1 MVEDKGNAALTLGFA
16 KTSLMCPRQKLITAS
31 INPGCRINCPILCW
45 VELVFIVPAILYS
58 ALSLRFCGFLR
69 ERPVTLR
76 LLVALIG
83 RRFTLMTNLGRGKSK
98 SRKAQA
104 KSKSRSNYPRW
115 SFCNQRS

>member
-1 MVEDKGNAALTLGFA
+1 VP
-16 KTSLMCPRQKLITAS
+16 KTEVDYCQYQ
-31 INPGCRINCPILCW
+31 PGLRINCPILCW

>member
-1 MVEDKGNAALTLGFA
+1 
-16 KTSLMCPRQKLITAS
+16 MCPRQKLITAS
-31 INPGCRINCPILCW
+31 INPGCRMNCPILGW

-83 RRFTLMTNLGRGKSK
+83 RRFTLMTNLRRGKSK